1 HDAANR
7 LHLYTLSAACRPRTE
22 HLCSIDSGETCRPG
36 TPEAESESMDRDRKR
51 QKRQQRQERR
61 DADWIFASDDP
72 RTLPTDRLPDRE
84 EFDRY
89 AAPLLARRAGQ
100 AALPGESEPAAE
112 EPDTATGLIPALGPD
127 SEANEEREEPDP
139 TAPLRR
145 PREVTYARSGTTPN
159 AEHEDGG
166 GDGLPLRGIVVPYCF
181 RALGICVAL
190 RGVLALVGM
199 VSALATTFARGTIAV
214 MEGFGRAAIAGGL
227 LALVVV
233 HLLRWIPRNPP
244 LPLVRLVRIIG
255 LM

>member
-1 HDAANR
+1 
-7 LHLYTLSAACRPRTE
+7 
-22 HLCSIDSGETCRPG
+22 
-36 TPEAESESMDRDRKR
+36 MDRDRKR
-51 QKRQQRQERR
+51 QKRQQRQERQ

-159 AEHEDGG
+159 AEDEDGG
-166 GDGLPLRGIVVPYCF
+166 GVGIPLRGIVVPDRF
-181 RALGICVAL
+181 KALGIFDAL
-190 RGVLALVGM
+190 RDVLALVCL
-199 VSALATTFARGTIAV
+199 VSALTTTFTLGTIPV
-214 MEGFGRAAIAGGL
+214 IESFGKAAIATGL
-227 LALVVV
+227 LAD
-233 HLLRWIPRNPP
+233 RKST
-244 LPLVRLVRIIG
+244 RLNSSHVAISYAVFC
-255 LM
+255 LKK

>member
-1 HDAANR
+1 
-7 LHLYTLSAACRPRTE
+7 
-22 HLCSIDSGETCRPG
+22 
-36 TPEAESESMDRDRKR
+36 MDRDRKR
-51 QKRQQRQERR
+51 QKRQQRQERQ

-127 SEANEEREEPDP
+127 SEANEEREEPEEPDP

-159 AEHEDGG
+159 AEDEDGG
-166 GDGLPLRGIVVPYCF
+166 GDGIPLRGIVVPDRF
-181 RALGICVAL
+181 KALGIFDAL
-190 RGVLALVGM
+190 RDVLALVWL
-199 VSALATTFARGTIAV
+199 VPALTTTFTLGTIPV
-214 MEGFGRAAIAGGL
+214 IESFGKAAIATGL
-227 LALVVV
+227 LAD
-233 HLLRWIPRNPP
+233 RKST
-244 LPLVRLVRIIG
+244 RLNSSHVAISYAVFC
-255 LM
+255 LKK